1 MQGENII
8 KANSVAMVLI
18 FTSNVEQNYAQ
29 LHLEAM
35 VVD

>member
-18 FTSNVEQNYAQ
+18 STSKVEQNYAQ

-35 VVD
+35 VAD